1 MVFSAPPVR
10 KKNDIKIKQCEHKVL
25 WIHTLSSYGWDSLG
39 LEMRPLRNVKIKVLR
54 IQLGSWMTE
63 LRPCRHDSGTRPCE
77 NRIEPA
83 LTLID
88 KNRVDR
94 VQGRVRVFPDN
105 PKRGQGR
112 VWNYRYSPW
121 PRPAPKLIL
130 PLQPVALNPHSSH
143 C

>member
-1 MVFSAPPVR
+1 
-10 KKNDIKIKQCEHKVL
+10 
-25 WIHTLSSYGWDSLG
+25 
-39 LEMRPLRNVKIKVLR
+39 
-54 IQLGSWMTE
+54 MTE
-63 LRPCRHDSGTRPCE
+63 LRPCRHGSGTRPCE

-112 VWNYRYSPW
+112 LSILTPHIAKPLAGKKLCKRTLKLIRRGLQGEREAAQERTQRQPLE
-121 PRPAPKLIL
+121 PRPQL
-130 PLQPVALNPHSSH
+130 PHR
-143 C
+143 